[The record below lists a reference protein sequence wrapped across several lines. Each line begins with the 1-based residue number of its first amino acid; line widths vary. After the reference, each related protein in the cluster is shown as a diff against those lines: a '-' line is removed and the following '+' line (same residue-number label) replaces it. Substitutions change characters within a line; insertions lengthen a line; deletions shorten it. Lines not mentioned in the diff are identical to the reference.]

1 MSGSTEQQAL
11 VDEHRELVTRLFA
24 ELGVRTLDAIG
35 AGWTFH
41 TYEVNGEWI
50 VQLPRNDYASERLL
64 EQIERLPS
72 LAHELSTS
80 IPSPVFVS
88 RDPPAMVYRKLEGIA
103 ADRAPDGLW
112 PERLGRAL
120 YDLHS
125 VPPEFIGLRAKTAE
139 QVRSERRAT
148 CSRLADVVVPR
159 LEPKDRE
166 RAEALVH
173 AFLDDDRL
181 WRFAPCVVH
190 DDLAPEHVLV
200 SKTGDLVGILDWEEV
215 AVGDPASDFV
225 WLAGVPDAG
234 ERALAAYGGA
244 PDATFLERTR
254 LIGAF
259 VPWHRVVYGV
269 ETRRE
274 RLVSNGLLEVVAA
287 LP

>member
-1 MSGSTEQQAL
+1 MSSSTEPHGL
-11 VDEHRELVTRLFA
+11 VGEHRELVTRVFP

-72 LAHELSTS
+72 LARELSTS

-88 RDPPAMVYRKLEGIA
+88 RDPPAMGYRKLDGIA

-139 QVRSERRAT
+139 QVRSERRPA
-148 CSRLADVVVPR
+148 CDRLSDVVVPR
-159 LEPKDRE
+159 LEPKDRD
-166 RAEALVH
+166 RAEALVGS
-173 AFLDDDRL
+173 FLDEDRL

-190 DDLAPEHVLV
+190 GDLAPEHILV

-215 AVGDPASDFV
+215 GVGDPASDFV
-225 WLAGVPDAG
+225 WLAGASDAG

-244 PDATFLERTR
+244 PDATFLERAR

-259 VPWHRVVYGV
+259 VPWHHVVYGV
-269 ETRRE
+269 ETGRE
-274 RLVSNGLLEVVAA
+274 SLVSEGLREVVSR